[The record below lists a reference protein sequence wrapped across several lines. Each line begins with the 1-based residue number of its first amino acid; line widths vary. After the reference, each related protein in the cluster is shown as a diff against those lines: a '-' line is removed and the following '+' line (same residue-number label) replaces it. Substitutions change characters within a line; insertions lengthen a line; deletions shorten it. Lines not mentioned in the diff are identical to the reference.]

1 MYRFIDSNLRIV
13 LAYIILFILLRKTR
27 IVAFS
32 IPILNITEVVVT
44 QTGNGPL
51 PKWADSPVREEFFNS
66 VHNVPVNEQQLLSL
80 RNKWLEQG

>member
-1 MYRFIDSNLRIV
+1 MNRFIDSNLRIV
-13 LAYIILFILLRKTR
+13 FAYIILFILLRKTR

-32 IPILNITEVVVT
+32 IPVLNITEVDVT

-66 VHNVPVNEQQLLSL
+66 VHNVPVNEQQLLIL

>member
-1 MYRFIDSNLRIV
+1 MYRFIVSNLRIV
-13 LAYIILFILLRKTR
+13 LASIILFIQLRKTC

-32 IPILNITEVVVT
+32 IPVLNITEVDVT

>member
-1 MYRFIDSNLRIV
+1 MNRFIVSNLQIV
-13 LAYIILFILLRKTR
+13 LAYIILFILLRKTP

-32 IPILNITEVVVT
+32 IPVLNITEVDVT

-51 PKWADSPVREEFFNS
+51 PKWADSTVREEFFNS

>member
-1 MYRFIDSNLRIV
+1 MRRKMYGFIDSNLRIV
-13 LAYIILFILLRKTR
+13 LAYIILRKTC
-27 IVAFS
+27 VGAFHM
-32 IPILNITEVVVT
+32 PVLNITEVDVT

-66 VHNVPVNEQQLLSL
+66 VHNVPVDEQQLTSL